1 MGLSGPYL
9 NGVRKLKD
17 FEIALNT
24 LRDADPSN
32 KNSQRFLKEAAR
44 VLRTKGYF
52 VYKSNVNY
60 KYIDPKQLVLLR
72 RAWGTE
78 RDEQFL
84 MVANDP
90 SVHEKTMLGHDRL
103 YIIWQALLNT
113 RLIKSPTME
122 VGVFKGGTSAFI
134 ALASEKIL
142 ATSRAHYAIDTFSGH
157 MEGDVTNEDVH
168 SVGLFGDNSFNETQS
183 FLSTVSDQIL
193 VRAGRLNEIN
203 EEIESLNFSFVHLDV
218 DIYKPTREYL
228 DFLESRLAIGGIVIV
243 DDYLAPKC
251 PGIYKAVSEFLADYP
266 GRFHVW
272 TQPTEQIILTRIG

>member
-1 MGLSGPYL
+1 M
-9 NGVRKLKD
+9 KD

-24 LRDADPSN
+24 LRDADPGN
-32 KNSQRFLKEAAR
+32 QNSQRFLKEAAR

-52 VYKSNVNY
+52 VDKFNVNY
-60 KYIDPKQLVLLR
+60 KYIDPKQQILRR
-72 RAWGTE
+72 RAWGIE

-90 SVHEKTMLGHDRL
+90 RVHEKTMLGQDRL

-113 RLIKSPTME
+113 RLIKFPTME

-142 ATSRAHYAIDTFSGH
+142 GISKAHYAIDTFSGH
-157 MEGDVTNEDVH
+157 MEGDVTKEDVH
-168 SVGLFGDNSFNETQS
+168 TVGLFSDNSFNETRS
-183 FLSTVSDQIL
+183 FLSTVSNQIL
-193 VRAGRLNEIN
+193 VRAGRIHEVN
-203 EEIESLNFSFVHLDV
+203 EEIESLSFSFVHLDV

-228 DFLESRLAIGGIVIV
+228 NFIKSRLVIGGIVII

-251 PGIYKAVSEFLADYP
+251 PGIYKAVSEFLAYHP